1 MASRRF
7 ISTLVSAAPPQL
19 SKITTISTAA
29 PSDFQ
34 TRTLSSNG
42 SMAFDR
48 LREALESYRQK
59 HYTQELPTRFKKDV
73 VKAAAIRQDDM
84 EQIALEG
91 LQKVVFN
98 IEAHHQVSRQDVELI
113 FREFCGDEGY
123 IPAERMLRM
132 L

>member
-7 ISTLVSAAPPQL
+7 IATVASAASPQL
-19 SKITTISTAA
+19 SKITNIHA
-29 PSDFQ
+29 PSAYQ

-42 SMAFDR
+42 MIAFDR
-48 LREALESYRQK
+48 FREALESYRQK

-73 VKAAAIRQDDM
+73 VKAAAIKLDDT

-91 LQKVVFN
+91 LQKVIFN
-98 IEAHHQVSRQDVELI
+98 IGAHHQVSRQDVELI
-113 FREFCGDEGY
+113 FREISCDEGY
-123 IPAERMLRM
+123 IPAEQMLKM